1 MISYNDR
8 HQTFLDEIR
17 SGIKKFG
24 TNAAARCDM
33 SEDIDHDDLMA
44 ELESKFD
51 ELFGTSSDQCGYNS
65 DIKREM

>member
-24 TNAAARCDM
+24 TNATARCDM
-33 SEDIDHDDLMA
+33 SEDTDHDDLMA
-44 ELESKFD
+44 ELERKFD
-51 ELFGTSSDQCGYNS
+51 ELFGASSD
-65 DIKREM
+65 

>member
-33 SEDIDHDDLMA
+33 SEDIDHDDLMVIGMA
-44 ELESKFD
+44 EK
-51 ELFGTSSDQCGYNS
+51 NS
-65 DIKREM
+65 

>member
-24 TNAAARCDM
+24 TNAIRLTFQNGNG
-33 SEDIDHDDLMA
+33 I
-44 ELESKFD
+44 ELLSTLLRSFSWGD
-51 ELFGTSSDQCGYNS
+51 NYYTELVSL
-65 DIKREM
+65 